1 MVFITTQLQCCNNRK
16 LAVCIFDW
24 RQTRA
29 SPTRRALAHLTC
41 PVPACYYVREPV
53 VQLLFATQKLLD
65 LGSRNSYPLLYCF
78 CPIIFYLSLRAPIII
93 RISLTQG
100 NLPSRE
106 TSPQTLSSRPD
117 SPSQWIDANDGVL
130 ESQNGRLSILVK
142 VDG

>member
-16 LAVCIFDW
+16 SAVCIFDW

-53 VQLLFATQKLLD
+53 VGFLQLLFATQSCWIIRIEQKFPIF
-65 LGSRNSYPLLYCF
+65 LGF
-78 CPIIFYLSLRAPIII
+78 FIFYLSLRAPII